1 MQQAA
6 RCRTHDAWAATRSRK
21 RNGQNSS
28 SRTGPS
34 FRRPLLRACYA
45 RGQDSCS
52 RQPSRRPHHRRS
64 HRNASGGR
72 RDQGRARASMTHS
85 TGSLASSDTPLIGE
99 LVATSGRSATEGG
112 GERAVMKRASI
123 QFKHQAG
130 EPRRTAGASSRLA
143 QPFYGQV
150 QEPRFLLP
158 T

>member
-1 MQQAA
+1 
-6 RCRTHDAWAATRSRK
+6 
-21 RNGQNSS
+21 
-28 SRTGPS
+28 
-34 FRRPLLRACYA
+34 
-45 RGQDSCS
+45 
-52 RQPSRRPHHRRS
+52 
-64 HRNASGGR
+64 
-72 RDQGRARASMTHS
+72 MTHS

-112 GERAVMKRASI
+112 GERAVVKRASI
-123 QFKHQAG
+123 QFEHQAG